1 MRLAII
7 PSLLIGVSLFG
18 CNEDDAQKQ
27 LAGQAAGYAAVAN
40 AWPFNAVAP
49 RNDLSGAFE
58 GEVSVAQSQIMPAG
72 SGVPG
77 DSQPHLVAGRQAL
90 LMLRPIS
97 AISAD
102 KPLQVAVKDKSG
114 ATLGTLSLNPP
125 DKQPKTA
132 YFVDGAPEG
141 GIDFTPPSGAQTTI
155 SSNADLAK
163 LDDPNGAFLR
173 GKLGANAMVNIQTA
187 DGSWVKTAYLPAD
200 ASFEGKMIRFQSQ
213 AGYGSTVRYSSRA
226 VDVSRG
232 DTLLFKYV
240 NGQWFRQGELDNNRI
255 VYAQNLWSAVLPA
268 AWVKP
273 GMSLQFSHA
282 SKSGT
287 LAKLEV
293 GPATQLLI
301 NTIDI
306 GMLVEPRRA
315 FAFANDPGAH
325 REYLQT
331 VPLNQLLVAQ
341 YEPVH
346 LKEVMLP
353 DGSRLTQQDP
363 SEGGWH
369 TGTMREDIGKELI
382 STGINYANYGVNST
396 AGRGADFPLTAA
408 LLTAHNSQGR
418 YANGVQ
424 VHGGSGGGGVV
435 TLDASLGNEFS
446 HEVGHNYGLGHYV
459 GGFDGSVH
467 RPAGAINSSWG
478 WDADLKRF
486 LPNFS
491 GVVSN
496 QDTCMPEGKPCQTP
510 FAGRSYGLD
519 AMAGGSPMSAVN
531 RFTLYTPYVA
541 KRIQQFLESK
551 PVFDPASATGF
562 SLWNASSQSMQ
573 PYPHRIAP
581 DTATVPLEKL
591 SEAYLAEAIGK
602 ADRALI
608 KMEDGYWTREVKA
621 PAASA
626 ANKGK
631 LITIDNRATYATSLL
646 APGQTFTITG
656 RSGDNHFVSDGR
668 LWVKTQSIETDRKPQ
683 RFGVPVTTLLGY
695 YDPEMKLTSY
705 IYPALRGAYGYSYPD
720 DGASASSAQCQLQVD
735 TASGQLKFKLQSTR
749 VNGEVMNKFHVNVPS
764 ALQPQNAKVV
774 CGGKALASKAVP
786 AASGALRYTI
796 NGVLQ

>member
-18 CNEDDAQKQ
+18 CNEDEVQKQ

-40 AWPFNAVAP
+40 ALPFNAVAP
-49 RNDLSGAFE
+49 RNDLSGTFE
-58 GEVSVAQSQIMPAG
+58 AEVSFAQSQIMPAG
-72 SGVPG
+72 AGVAG
-77 DSQPHLVAGRQAL
+77 DKQPHLVAGRQAL

-97 AISAD
+97 TINANS
-102 KPLQVAVKDKSG
+102 PLQVGVKDKNG
-114 ATLGTLSLNPP
+114 ATLGTLSLSPP

-132 YFVDGAPEG
+132 YFIDGVPEG

-155 SSNADLAK
+155 SGNADLAR

-173 GKLGANAMVNIQTA
+173 GKLGANAVVNIQTA
-187 DGSWVKTAYLPAD
+187 DGSWVKTVYLPAD
-200 ASFEGKMIRFQSQ
+200 PSFEGKMIRFQSQ
-213 AGYGSTVRYSSRA
+213 AGYGSTVRYSSRL

-232 DTLLFKYV
+232 DSLLFKYV
-240 NGQWFRQGELDNNRI
+240 NGQWFRQGELENNGI
-255 VYAQNLWSAVLPA
+255 VYAQDLWSATLPA
-268 AWVKP
+268 AWVRP

-282 SKSGT
+282 SKSGA
-287 LAKLEV
+287 LAKIQV
-293 GPATQLLI
+293 GPATQLQI

-331 VPLNQLLVAQ
+331 VPLNQLVVAQ

-346 LKEVMLP
+346 LQEVMLP
-353 DGSRLTQQDP
+353 DGTRLTQQDP
-363 SEGGWH
+363 SQGGWH

-382 STGINYANYGVNST
+382 STGINYANYGINST
-396 AGRGADFPLTAA
+396 AGRGADFPLTTA

-435 TLDASLGNEFS
+435 TLDESLGNEFS

-486 LPNFS
+486 IPNFS
-491 GVVSN
+491 GVISQQN
-496 QDTCMPEGKPCQTP
+496 TCMPDGPCQPP
-510 FAGRSYGLD
+510 FAGRSYGMD
-519 AMAGGSPMSAVN
+519 AMAGGSPMSAIN

-562 SLWNASSQSMQ
+562 SLWDASSQSMR
-573 PYPHRIAP
+573 PYHHRIAP
-581 DTATVPLEKL
+581 DTVTAPLEKL
-591 SEAYLAEAIGK
+591 SAAYLAETLGK
-602 ADRALI
+602 TERALI
-608 KMEDGYWTREVKA
+608 KMEDGYWKREVDA

-631 LITIDNRATYATSLL
+631 FITINNRATYATSLL
-646 APGQTFTITG
+646 APGQTLAVAG
-656 RSGDNHFVSDGR
+656 QSGDNHFVSDGR
-668 LWVKTQSIETDRKPQ
+668 LWVRAQSIDTDRKPQ

-695 YDPEMKLTSY
+695 YDPEMKLASY
-705 IYPALRGAYGYSYPD
+705 IYPALHGAYGYGYPD
-720 DGASASSAQCQLQVD
+720 DGAATPASQCQLQVST
-735 TASGQLKFKLQSTR
+735 TAGLLKFKLQGTR
-749 VNGEVMNKFHVNVPS
+749 VNGAVMNKFHVNVAS
-764 ALQPQNAKVV
+764 ALQPQKAEVV
-774 CGGKALASKAVP
+774 CGGKSLASKAVS
-786 AASGALRYTI
+786 AASGAVRYTV